1 MRLNGS
7 DDRDVVGDKGLDR
20 LMRFGSVNTFRR
32 VEIDWAWKSEKPEK
46 RNHIQSYAA
55 DTGEDK
61 QWLANARLHSYR
73 PFILRPVAVL

>member
-7 DDRDVVGDKGLDR
+7 DDRDVVGDKSVERAMR
-20 LMRFGSVNTFRR
+20 LGSVNTLRR
-32 VEIDWAWKSEKPEK
+32 VEIDWAWESEKPEK